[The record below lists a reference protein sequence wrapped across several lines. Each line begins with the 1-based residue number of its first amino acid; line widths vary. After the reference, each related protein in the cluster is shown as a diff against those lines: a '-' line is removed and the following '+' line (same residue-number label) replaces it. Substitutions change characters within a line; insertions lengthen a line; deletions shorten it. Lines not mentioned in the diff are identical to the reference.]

1 MNPGK
6 SGFTE
11 DEMDGLR
18 IIRPDQRYLN
28 DIAAYRM
35 EFILTGDTLEGCG
48 SLETMEDPD
57 EWLEDVKA
65 KADEKTVPE
74 GWVVSTQFICVRES
88 DDRIVGMIDI
98 RHSFNDFLRIYG
110 GNIGYSVRPCERRKG
125 YAKWMLSQAL
135 IYCRNIGM
143 DKVLVNC
150 LEKNGAS
157 RRTILANGGK
167 YESTIYVPGENVNL
181 ERYWI
186 ESG

>member
-1 MNPGK
+1 
-6 SGFTE
+6 
-11 DEMDGLR
+11 MDGLR

-35 EFILTGDTLEGCG
+35 EFIQSGDTLEGCG

-98 RHSFNDFLRIYG
+98 RHSFNDFLSIYG

-125 YAKWMLSQAL
+125 YAKKMFSMVLDF
-135 IYCRNIGM
+135 CRSLGIEETMVSCVEGNEG
-143 DKVLVNC
+143 
-150 LEKNGAS
+150 S
-157 RRTILANGGK
+157 RKTILANGGE
-167 YESTIYVPGENVNL
+167 YINTAVEPDGGLRL
-181 ERYWI
+181 ERYVI
-186 ESG
+186 RKR